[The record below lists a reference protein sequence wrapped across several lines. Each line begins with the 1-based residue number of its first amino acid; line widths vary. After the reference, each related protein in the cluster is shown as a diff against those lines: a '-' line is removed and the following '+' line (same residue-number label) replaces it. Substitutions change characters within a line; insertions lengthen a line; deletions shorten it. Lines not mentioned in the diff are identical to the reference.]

1 MTLLSRIA
9 QAEASSHTRFAAQGQ
24 VARFGPLTAVHTG
37 PNLPLDTA
45 WHDGSGTPTPDDL
58 AGFEDFSAGHGQAA
72 TLHVLSPFAPELLPV
87 LRERGYAL
95 DYVLHLYVHDL
106 KALPV
111 APGLPVTELPVTEE
125 PDAGRW
131 AELSAQG
138 FGPGTLEIMRVVGG
152 APGTR
157 RFTAWLD
164 GQPAAT
170 GAFALQDGVAAL
182 HGTSTRPEFRGRGA
196 QAALLAH
203 RLQASAQAGADLA
216 TVFVTPDTASERN
229 ICRAGFRLSGLRLT
243 FTRA

>member
-9 QAEASSHTRFAAQGQ
+9 QAEARSHTRFGTHGQ
-24 VARFGPLTAVHTG
+24 VARFGPLTAVHAG

-58 AGFEDFSAGHGQAA
+58 AGFEAFSAECGQAA
-72 TLHVLSPFAPELLPV
+72 TLHVLSPFAPDLLPV

-106 KALPV
+106 TPLPDAPEPPITALPI
-111 APGLPVTELPVTEE
+111 TEE

-131 AELSAQG
+131 ADLSAQG

-157 RFTAWLD
+157 RFVAWLD

-170 GAFALQDGVAAL
+170 GAFALQGGVAAL

-216 TVFVTPDTASERN
+216 TVFVTPGTASERN
-229 ICRAGFRLSGLRLT
+229 IGRADFRLAGMRLT
-243 FTRA
+243 FTRS